1 LVDNL
6 SYSWIRPALE
16 ANIDTRKT
24 FEDINLTQDEHDALN
39 RLKTIPEFLNHV
51 RYMEKKHRSDNG
63 DRGFQGIMSDIGS
76 FAQTYGC
83 IVDALKQAPPF
94 GAGQIAFGL
103 FDIAITV
110 SYLRTQ
116 SEGY

>member
-1 LVDNL
+1 
-6 SYSWIRPALE
+6 
-16 ANIDTRKT
+16 
-24 FEDINLTQDEHDALN
+24 
-39 RLKTIPEFLNHV
+39 
-51 RYMEKKHRSDNG
+51 MEKKHRSDNG

-110 SYLRTQ
+110 SHLRTQ
-116 SEGY
+116 SETIDKMSSNICLNLDDY